1 MQSVQRVNIAP
12 GAGKSRREL
21 APRAPQARTRLA
33 QGPTRVSRVWRDAK
47 LARIRAT
54 ALRAQG
60 LWSAQNAQRLQDTIA
75 QRHRPTVAPRQGLPA
90 HSDTSVSA
98 LTGTNRCALL
108 KQECTV
114 R

>member
-1 MQSVQRVNIAP
+1 VQSVQRVNIAP

-21 APRAPQARTRLA
+21 APRAPQARTRPA
-33 QGPTRVSRVWRDAK
+33 QGPRRVSRVWRDAK

-60 LWSAQNAQRLQDTIA
+60 LWSAQTARRLRDTIA
-75 QRHRPTVAPRQGLPA
+75 QQYPPTVAQRQGRLA

-98 LTGTNRCALL
+98 LRGTNRCVQS
-108 KQECTV
+108 KQEGTV